1 MGYDVQV
8 YLKKKRISKALIAQ
22 TYAEMQKRY
31 GARSAGDDDYD
42 GPDHAEYPF
51 ANFVLHLNEG
61 EGGLYLHV
69 DSDQIGTGRTTGE
82 DCELC
87 MQEWA
92 QLLGGAISEEEWDK
106 RIARAGE
113 KEVLALKLPKFG
125 AADTYLSL
133 AFDAAGKERGRKSVA
148 NELHQVVKN
157 QLHDPAWLC
166 ANKVTRLEVLS
177 YGGEGTIFGHTS
189 YDVDGKGSMRRRPDK
204 Y

>member
-8 YLKKKRISKALIAQ
+8 YLKKKRISKALLAQ

-31 GARSAGDDDYD
+31 GVHSPEDDDYD

-69 DSDQIGTGRTTGE
+69 DSDQIGTGQYTGE

-92 QLLGGAISEEEWDK
+92 QLLGGAISQEEWDK

-177 YGGEGTIFGHTS
+177 YGGEGTVSDHTS